1 MSTISLPS
9 SLIELAYAAA
19 AGLLI
24 GLERGWVLRDG
35 AEGSRIAGVRTF
47 TLLGLGGG
55 IAALLPLPLSVTVIA
70 LLGLSLLLGY
80 ERIAAQP
87 NHHSVTATI
96 AGLITLGLGAAA
108 IAASPTLAIAGA
120 ALTTVILASREP
132 LHRWL
137 RGVQETEIRAG
148 ARFAVIALV
157 LLPLMPDRA
166 MGPYEAWNPHKLW
179 LVVVLISGLSFSGFL
194 FHARAAGRRG
204 IIVTALA
211 AAVVSSTV
219 ATVSLARKLDAK
231 PDGKL
236 FEGAIVAA
244 NIVMLARVL
253 AIVAI
258 FIPHVLPHL
267 ALLLAPAC
275 FISLLG
281 SLAGL
286 QGRGSADVIEQP
298 AIPIGNPL
306 DLKAAFG
313 LAAIVGAA
321 SLAGHWVL
329 ATLGDLALDIVLAL
343 IGLFDVDAAVFTIS
357 ALPTGRIAPLAAAT
371 ALSLPVLLN
380 MIAKA
385 GLTISFSDHR
395 QGRRPALWL
404 CAAAAAS
411 GMALVALS

>member
-55 IAALLPLPLSVTVIA
+55 IAALLPLPLSVTVVA

-96 AGLITLGLGAAA
+96 AGLITLGLGAMA

-137 RGVQETEIRAG
+137 LGVQETEIRAG

-166 MGPYEAWNPHKLW
+166 MGPYAAWNPHKLW

-231 PDGKL
+231 SDGTL
-236 FEGAIVAA
+236 FESAILAA
-244 NIVMLARVL
+244 NIVMLARVMV
-253 AIVAI
+253 ITAI

-286 QGRGSADVIEQP
+286 QARRAVDNMEP
-298 AIPIGNPL
+298 AIPVGNPL

-313 LAAIVGAA
+313 LAAIVGTA

-357 ALPTGRIAPLAAAT
+357 GLPTGRIAPLAAAT

-380 MIAKA
+380 MVAKA
-385 GLTISFSDHR
+385 GLTISLGNYR

-411 GMALVALS
+411 GVALMTLN